1 MNTDLGT
8 AFVAL
13 GLTASLLAVG
23 NQIYGL
29 IVKRSD
35 LLSRV
40 QIPVLIMFVA
50 ALGQVAVMERAL
62 ITRDFTVAY
71 VAQHGSTRTP
81 ALFNVA
87 TLWSALEGSI
97 LLWVLI
103 LVGYLGLVVWRFKS
117 RLEDPLV
124 AWAITVISIVCVF
137 FFILL
142 FVYYFLYLVIEKL
155 HMCVYRCM
163 SCFWVNYIN
172 HPAISPSRNF
182 YSTNISI
189 SN

>member
-62 ITRDFTVAY
+62 ITRDFTDA
-71 VAQHGSTRTP
+71 
-81 ALFNVA
+81 
-87 TLWSALEGSI
+87 
-97 LLWVLI
+97 
-103 LVGYLGLVVWRFKS
+103 
-117 RLEDPLV
+117 
-124 AWAITVISIVCVF
+124 
-137 FFILL
+137 
-142 FVYYFLYLVIEKL
+142 
-155 HMCVYRCM
+155 
-163 SCFWVNYIN
+163 
-172 HPAISPSRNF
+172 
-182 YSTNISI
+182 
-189 SN
+189 